1 MKWNA
6 SYARALLARI
16 GTALT
21 PAAAKLQ
28 AWARRLWA
36 QADVWVEKLFGGP
49 QDRKNAQD
57 AEVVQGF
64 RSDATAIEEA
74 PIGVSIYAAFYVVLA
89 VLVVAVLWAVFG
101 TVDRIVVAQGKI
113 ATRTPLVVMQPFV
126 TSRILK
132 IYVKAG
138 DHVRAGQVLIAF
150 DPALAQADVAS
161 TEQQG
166 RATSAE
172 VDRIQAELA
181 GRPYEMGR
189 GADAE
194 QAAQAQIYAQRTAQ
208 FAAEMA
214 QRDSRER
221 AVTAQISSDSASIA
235 GLRQQVVIAKK
246 IVGVRQYLESQ
257 KAGAPLDVWNAQSNE
272 IDLEAK
278 LKGLIADVAK
288 LSQQRDEMQAERKS
302 FLDQWQS
309 ELNQK
314 LVDAMQKHA
323 QATETLNKAHKYHE
337 FTVLKAPV
345 DATVLELADRSV
357 GSVLKEAETLVTL
370 VPDNAG
376 LYVEANIPSR
386 DVGFVAVG
394 EPVRVKLEAY
404 AYQKYGTLDGK
415 LVVVSADS
423 VPVKE
428 GDTSTLVFHAQV
440 RLSQNAGQIIKR
452 GIRLRP
458 GLVATAEIKTGK
470 RSIASYVLN
479 PILRTMDESMRE
491 P

>member
-6 SYARALLARI
+6 SFAHALFARI
-16 GTALT
+16 GSALA
-21 PAAAKLQ
+21 PVAAKLEG
-28 AWARRLWA
+28 WARRLWA

-57 AEVVQGF
+57 AEIVQSF

-74 PIGVSIYAAFYVVLA
+74 PIGVSIYAAFYVVLV

-132 IYVKAG
+132 IFVKAG
-138 DHVRAGQVLIAF
+138 DHVHAGQILIAF

-161 TEQQG
+161 TEQQE

-181 GRPYEMGR
+181 NRPYELGP
-189 GADAE
+189 GANAE

-208 FAAEMA
+208 FAAEMS

-221 AVTAQISSDSASIA
+221 AVTAQISSDNASIA

-278 LKGLIADVAK
+278 LKGLIADAAK
-288 LSQQRDEMQAERKS
+288 LSQQRGEMQAERKS

-309 ELNQK
+309 DLNQK

-357 GSVLKEAETLVTL
+357 GSVLREAETLVTL

-394 EPVRVKLEAY
+394 EPLYFTRRSACRKPP
-404 AYQKYGTLDGK
+404 GK
-415 LVVVSADS
+415 SSNAVFVCAPGSSPPPKSRPASARS
-423 VPVKE
+423 
-428 GDTSTLVFHAQV
+428 
-440 RLSQNAGQIIKR
+440 RL
-452 GIRLRP
+452 
-458 GLVATAEIKTGK
+458 TC
-470 RSIASYVLN
+470 
-479 PILRTMDESMRE
+479 
-491 P
+491 